1 MFSCEFANSF
11 FIEHLWTTREKAVY
25 TTEKTVLLFR
35 RISQIDRKI
44 PVIESFILTLQ
55 AKRPTILLKK
65 TSSNM
70 FSRKF
75 DEVFQKIFSQST
87 SHNPLLQILANL
99 LNTWAIIFA
108 YHSRYFE
115 AQCLCFHQDFVT
127 TLLSLFQ
134 SLLAVV

>member
-1 MFSCEFANSF
+1 
-11 FIEHLWTTREKAVY
+11 
-25 TTEKTVLLFR
+25 
-35 RISQIDRKI
+35 
-44 PVIESFILTLQ
+44 
-55 AKRPTILLKK
+55 
-65 TSSNM
+65 M

-87 SHNPLLQILANL
+87 SHNPLLEILANL

-134 SLLAVV
+134 SLLAIV